1 MLHGIALDEL
11 VVIVNLN
18 LIQGVK
24 SLIVTLIVASANK
37 VKLLG
42 VWVLNTLEIMRKTT
56 IVVRLHLD
64 RLNCFV
70 SNVQLVHIL

>member
-64 RLNCFV
+64 RLNRFV
-70 SNVQLVHIL
+70 SYVQLVHIL

>member
-37 VKLLG
+37 VKLLS

-64 RLNCFV
+64 RLNRFV
-70 SNVQLVHIL
+70 SYVQLVHIL